1 MQRKPNSDRS
11 NVLDRMRNNSELLT
25 RKSLNKNEKEA
36 NPQYCG
42 MNVLKH
48 NSIQNMEGIE
58 DQMLE
63 ILNQNVPGEENVGD
77 IDLFLYCLSN
87 IILSSKMSTEIW
99 IFEYIVVYF

>member
-36 NPQYCG
+36 NPQCCG

-63 ILNQNVPGEENVGD
+63 ILDQNVSGEENVGD
-77 IDLFLYCLSN
+77 ILYCLSN
-87 IILSSKMSTEIW
+87 IILSSKMSTELW